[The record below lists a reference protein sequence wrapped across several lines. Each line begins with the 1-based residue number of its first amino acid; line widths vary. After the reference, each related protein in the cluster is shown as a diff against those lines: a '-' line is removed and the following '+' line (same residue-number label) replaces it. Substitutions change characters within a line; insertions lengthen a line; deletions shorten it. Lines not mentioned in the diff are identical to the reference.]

1 MDALIEADGLSK
13 KFGKVQALSELTL
26 TLPAGEPV
34 AILGPNGAGKTTFIR
49 MVATLI
55 APDRGTLVVNGHD
68 VEREPM
74 AVRRMIGL
82 AGQSAAVEEMMTG
95 RENLVMVARLYGQG
109 RAQAVASATRILE
122 QMNLVDA
129 ADRRAKTYSGGMRR
143 RLDLGASLV
152 GSPRLLLLDEPTTGL
167 DPVSRNE
174 VWDAV
179 HAMSARGT
187 DIVLTTQYLDEA
199 DHLAATIVIID
210 GGRVIAQ
217 GTPNELKSRVG
228 ADMVELHTIDVPTMQ
243 RAAAVLAS
251 LGMAEPSTDP
261 VDAPVLAGRAGRLE
275 APAHRRPR
283 ARRRR
288 GAGGGHRAAPAHPRR
303 SVPRPHRAH
312 HDRPDHSQGG
322 RSMTMDLTLDPPRP
336 APPLDPVTNRGA
348 SYLVASGQVAART
361 LKKFVRSPALLIAG
375 TAQGLL
381 FLLIFRYVF
390 GGAVSHTGG
399 LSYVDFLV
407 PGFVVTGVL
416 FQGMSA
422 ASGVAD
428 DKEGGLFDRLRS
440 LPIRLLSIVSGR
452 VGADTALVAWGVVVM
467 TVAGF
472 AVGFRVTG
480 TTADAVA
487 AFGLTILYG
496 FAFVWL
502 FIALGLAS
510 GSPQAAQGLSFLVF
524 PLSFVSSAYVPVSTM
539 PGWMQ
544 AFANNQ
550 PMTQMVNT
558 VRLLTGGP
566 AAEQLLGHS
575 VSYYLVPSLL
585 WTAGLVIVFAPLA
598 VWKLKTT

>member
-1 MDALIEADGLSK
+1 
-13 KFGKVQALSELTL
+13 
-26 TLPAGEPV
+26 
-34 AILGPNGAGKTTFIR
+34 
-49 MVATLI
+49 
-55 APDRGTLVVNGHD
+55 
-68 VEREPM
+68 M
-74 AVRRMIGL
+74 A
-82 AGQSAAVEEMMTG
+82 S
-95 RENLVMVARLYGQG
+95 
-109 RAQAVASATRILE
+109 
-122 QMNLVDA
+122 
-129 ADRRAKTYSGGMRR
+129 
-143 RLDLGASLV
+143 
-152 GSPRLLLLDEPTTGL
+152 
-167 DPVSRNE
+167 
-174 VWDAV
+174 
-179 HAMSARGT
+179 
-187 DIVLTTQYLDEA
+187 
-199 DHLAATIVIID
+199 
-210 GGRVIAQ
+210 
-217 GTPNELKSRVG
+217 
-228 ADMVELHTIDVPTMQ
+228 
-243 RAAAVLAS
+243 
-251 LGMAEPSTDP
+251 
-261 VDAPVLAGRAGRLE
+261 
-275 APAHRRPR
+275 
-283 ARRRR
+283 
-288 GAGGGHRAAPAHPRR
+288 
-303 SVPRPHRAH
+303 
-312 HDRPDHSQGG
+312 
-322 RSMTMDLTLDPPRP
+322 
-336 APPLDPVTNRGA
+336 
-348 SYLVASGQVAART
+348 RT
-361 LKKFVRSPALLIAG
+361 LKKFVRSPALIIAG

-390 GGAVSHTGG
+390 GGAVGHNGSQ
-399 LSYVDFLV
+399 SYVDFLV

-566 AAEQLLGHS
+566 QAQALLGHP

-585 WTAGLVIVFAPLA
+585 WTAGLVVVFAPLA